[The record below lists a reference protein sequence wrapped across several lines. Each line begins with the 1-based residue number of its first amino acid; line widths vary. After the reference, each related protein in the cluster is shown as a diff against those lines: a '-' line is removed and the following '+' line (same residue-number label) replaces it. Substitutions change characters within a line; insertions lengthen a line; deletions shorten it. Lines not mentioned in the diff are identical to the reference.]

1 MSQLLQNAN
10 RKSYDTQTQ
19 TMQFLERLIQLID
32 DKEHDHHD
40 KPLVLTVK
48 DAAEH
53 LQVSIPTLRD
63 HFLCRPDFPKIKAGT
78 KVLVPYQALVN
89 WLNEQV

>member
-10 RKSYDTQTQ
+10 RKSYDTQIQ

-48 DAAEH
+48 
-53 LQVSIPTLRD
+53 VSIPTLRD